1 MRLPDYI
8 QNAKDLASMTGW
20 ELFPT
25 NPELKTPCI
34 KNPFGKATND
44 LKEVVKLFRR
54 FPGAGIGIPTGPMNQ
69 ITVIDI
75 DRKNGI
81 DGWSNFKK
89 LRTDI
94 VNSGVVRTPSG
105 GLHLYF
111 DTGHQEIPNS
121 VSKIAPGIDVRG
133 AGGYV
138 QGANTVTRE
147 GRYRWDLRFIPP
159 FRKLPKMPLKLL
171 QLCLDGT
178 ERANYSITK
187 QRSSI
192 KKDLMSLVSEGSR
205 NSTMAS
211 RIGYLIKK
219 LDHETAW
226 RAAVHINNKCCKP
239 PLPDRELE
247 RTFQSI
253 LCREFRHG

>member
-1 MRLPDYI
+1 MQVSLRVLMMAKSAIRHNMKEDLPNIRQKTCIIWGEND
-8 QNAKDLASMTGW
+8 KVT
-20 ELFPT
+20 P
-25 NPELKTPCI
+25 PEVGRE
-34 KNPFGKATND
+34 F
-44 LKEVVKLFRR
+44 
-54 FPGAGIGIPTGPMNQ
+54 
-69 ITVIDI
+69 
-75 DRKNGI
+75 
-81 DGWSNFKK
+81 
-89 LRTDI
+89 
-94 VNSGVVRTPSG
+94 
-105 GLHLYF
+105 
-111 DTGHQEIPNS
+111 HQEIPNS

-138 QGANTVTRE
+138 QGANTVTRK

-178 ERANYSITK
+178 EKANYSITK

-219 LDHETAW
+219 LDQETAW

-253 LCREFRHG
+253 LCRGRSEVN